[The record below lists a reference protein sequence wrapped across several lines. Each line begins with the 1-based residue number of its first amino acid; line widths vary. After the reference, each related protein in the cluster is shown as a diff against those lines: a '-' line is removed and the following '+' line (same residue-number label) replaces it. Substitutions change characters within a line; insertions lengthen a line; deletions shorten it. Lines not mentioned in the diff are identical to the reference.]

1 MLELFMEL
9 FILIMIFVLVLCLGS
24 FVNMLVYRTAVKY
37 ELISPPLPRL
47 RKGESRSF
55 CDYCGK
61 QLHWYENIP
70 VISWFLQKGKSKCC
84 HKKLPVQYPIVEL
97 ITGGLM
103 VLVFNKFNLLSGRFP
118 LPIELMQLFW
128 LLLIV
133 ILLVFLTV
141 FDFKYMILPDFAV
154 ITLITV
160 SFLGVIFDEPNI
172 IPYLVSAIVGS
183 GFLLILYLITKKKG
197 IGFGDVKLAIFMGL
211 FLGWPKIILAMYIA
225 FITGAVIGVIGIF
238 LKKINKKSQIAF
250 GPFLI
255 LGTVIAWLWGKQI
268 LSLSVFQIFR

>member
-1 MLELFMEL
+1 
-9 FILIMIFVLVLCLGS
+9 
-24 FVNMLVYRTAVKY
+24 
-37 ELISPPLPRL
+37 
-47 RKGESRSF
+47 
-55 CDYCGK
+55 
-61 QLHWYENIP
+61 
-70 VISWFLQKGKSKCC
+70 
-84 HKKLPVQYPIVEL
+84 
-97 ITGGLM
+97 
-103 VLVFNKFNLLSGRFP
+103 
-118 LPIELMQLFW
+118 
-128 LLLIV
+128 
-133 ILLVFLTV
+133 
-141 FDFKYMILPDFAV
+141 V